1 MLPWY
6 IQGILGKVWIFFL
19 NVAIITTNA
28 FFCRAN
34 QLHFTRNYFWQRN
47 EGSLAILLQ
56 MKSSNT
62 PWIELPQNCHLNSFE
77 NKQNPLPSRNEEI
90 ISTISSILQLHYF
103 AFLVPTSDNGL
114 CNGKPAGI
122 STGMLTKC
130 TEDQEHGLT
139 KQTDRQTDRSVEEKS
154 FFLLNW

>member
-1 MLPWY
+1 MTSCFPDIFKGFWEKFEFFFKMLRLL
-6 IQGILGKVWIFFL
+6 QQML
-19 NVAIITTNA
+19 

-103 AFLVPTSDNGL
+103 AFLVPTSNNGL

-139 KQTDRQTDRSVEEKS
+139 KQTDRQTDQLKKNHFS
-154 FFLLNW
+154 